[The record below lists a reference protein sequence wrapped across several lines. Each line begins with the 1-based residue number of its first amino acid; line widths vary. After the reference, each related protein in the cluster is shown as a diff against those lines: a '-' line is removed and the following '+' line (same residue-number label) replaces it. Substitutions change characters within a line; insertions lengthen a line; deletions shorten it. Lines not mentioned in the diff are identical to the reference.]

1 VSGRL
6 DGQFAIVTGAGRGI
20 GRAIANVYAREGAAV
35 LCVDKDEETARRTAA
50 EIAAT
55 GVRGEAVRA
64 DLTVEADVE
73 AAIAAASDRFGRIDV
88 LTHNAGIYP
97 SATLAEL
104 DRAGWD
110 HVQAV
115 NVTSLF
121 LLVKAV
127 LPQMKA
133 QGGGRI
139 TVTSSITGNRTAIP
153 GLTHYAASKAALN
166 GFIRSAALELAPYRI
181 AVNGVEPGTALTEGV
196 RQLMNQAEIDE
207 VAKGVPLRRL
217 ADPEDIAHAHLYLA
231 SSEASY
237 VTGQTIIV
245 DGGLILPESVE
256 ATFYEG

>member
-1 VSGRL
+1 MSGRL

>member
-1 VSGRL
+1 
-6 DGQFAIVTGAGRGI
+6 
-20 GRAIANVYAREGAAV
+20 
-35 LCVDKDEETARRTAA
+35 
-50 EIAAT
+50 
-55 GVRGEAVRA
+55 
-64 DLTVEADVE
+64 
-73 AAIAAASDRFGRIDV
+73 V

-181 AVNGVEPGTALTEGV
+181 AVNGVEPGTVLTEGV
-196 RQLMNQAEIDE
+196 KQLMNQAEIDE

-245 DGGLILPESVE
+245 DGGQILPESVE

>member
-6 DGQFAIVTGAGRGI
+6 DGQSAIVTGAGRGI
-20 GRAIANVYAREGAAV
+20 GRGIARVYAREGAAV
-35 LCVDKDEETARRTAA
+35 LCVDRDEETATRTAA
-50 EIAAT
+50 ELTAA
-55 GVRGEAVRA
+55 GARGEAVRA
-64 DLTVEADVE
+64 ELTDEGDVE
-73 AAIAAASDRFGRIDV
+73 AAVAAAVERFGRIDV

-153 GLTHYAASKAALN
+153 ALTHYATSKAALN

-181 AVNGVEPGTALTEGV
+181 AVNGVEPGTVLTEGV
-196 RQLMNQAEIDE
+196 QQLMNQAEIDE

-217 ADPEDIAHAHLYLA
+217 ADPEDIAHAHLFLA

-237 VTGQTIIV
+237 ITGQTIVV
-245 DGGLILPESVE
+245 DGGQILPESVE